1 MLTDEPFQVEF
12 IPRIQQL
19 TSAILN
25 PFFKLDRETK
35 NKSEPITQFFSKL
48 IAGNRNESKSLRV

>member
-1 MLTDEPFQVEF
+1 MNLSIALLIYQITSNLLTDEPFQVEF

-25 PFFKLDRETK
+25 PFFKLD
-35 NKSEPITQFFSKL
+35 
-48 IAGNRNESKSLRV
+48 